1 MESLQG
7 WKEGQWKA
15 IACQSA
21 SFLLEVQVS
30 GHCCE
35 AEGHYPPHR
44 QERDAEF
51 GGSIVVVWL
60 FGLVGG
66 GCLFFCFCALDK
78 KEKYKSR
85 IRLIRG
91 VIAFL
96 PYSGLFGWCGL
107 VFLGL
112 LSLWFAG

>member
-51 GGSIVVVWL
+51 GGSIVVVGYYFSL
-60 FGLVGG
+60 QFYDIVYHCGKVK
-66 GCLFFCFCALDK
+66 A
-78 KEKYKSR
+78 
-85 IRLIRG
+85 G
-91 VIAFL
+91 V
-96 PYSGLFGWCGL
+96 S
-107 VFLGL
+107 
-112 LSLWFAG
+112 SS

>member
-1 MESLQG
+1 MATAVKPRDIILPTGRREMLSLVG
-7 WKEGQWKA
+7 
-15 IACQSA
+15 
-21 SFLLEVQVS
+21 LLLL
-30 GHCCE
+30 
-35 AEGHYPPHR
+35 
-44 QERDAEF
+44 F
-51 GGSIVVVWL
+51 GCLVWL
-60 FGLVGG
+60 GG
-66 GCLFFCFCALDK
+66 VVCFFCFCALDK